1 MSPKNAWL
9 TFSMLVV
16 FGDIAAMI
24 VLVDLGYPEMVV
36 FAIGPVVLLFYFYVL
51 YKRYHVEVVPES
63 DIPLFTDPDDL
74 RILCR
79 IYGLDGDGPESDLR
93 ERLMTFSRANSP
105 RPFAWVAPGLV
116 QSLGEALEIPE
127 IREAADS
134 GTEARSLTGG
144 KARSD
149 SRLMNLDLCPVCDA
163 ELPIGG
169 TTCAEC
175 GADLEFYAVLR
186 ESKVGRRLVS
196 EKARV
201 VRRKLRYDVPAL
213 EEKR

>member
-1 MSPKNAWL
+1 MSPKNAWM

-16 FGDIAAMI
+16 LGDILGMM

-36 FAIGPVVLLFYFYVL
+36 LGVGPVLLLFYFYVL
-51 YKRYHVEVVPES
+51 YKRYHVEVVLES

-79 IYGLDGDGPESDLR
+79 IYGLDQGGSESDLR
-93 ERLMTFSRANSP
+93 ERLMAFSRENSL
-105 RPFAWVAPGLV
+105 RPFAWVAPGFV
-116 QSLGEALEIPE
+116 QSLGAALEIPE
-127 IREAADS
+127 AAQ
-134 GTEARSLTGG
+134 GTDDDGGARPLIGG
-144 KARSD
+144 KLRSD
-149 SRLMNLDLCPVCDA
+149 SRLGSLDLCPVCDA
-163 ELPIGG
+163 ELPKGG
-169 TTCAEC
+169 TECGEC

-213 EEKR
+213 REKR

>member
-1 MSPKNAWL
+1 MSPKNAWM

-16 FGDIAAMI
+16 LGDIVGMM

-36 FAIGPVVLLFYFYVL
+36 FAVGPVLLLLYFYVL

-79 IYGLDGDGPESDLR
+79 IYGLEEGGPESDLR
-93 ERLMTFSRANSP
+93 ERLMTFSRENSL
-105 RPFAWVAPGLV
+105 RPFAWVAPGFV
-116 QSLGEALEIPE
+116 QSLGAALEIPE
-127 IREAADS
+127 VAQ
-134 GTEARSLTGG
+134 GTDDGGGERPLTGG
-144 KARSD
+144 RARSG
-149 SRLMNLDLCPVCDA
+149 SRLMGLCPVCDA
-163 ELPIGG
+163 DLPAGG
-169 TTCAEC
+169 TVCAEC
-175 GADLEFYAVLR
+175 GADLEFYTVLR

-201 VRRKLRYDVPAL
+201 VKRKLRYDIPAL
-213 EEKR
+213 GEKR